1 MMEPG
6 IVGNTVVSDTASVVT
21 ISVNKERERVR
32 ERERGSGRGRHRS
45 LLSECPGSLVS
56 GVRN

>member
-21 ISVNKERERVR
+21 ISVNKERER